1 MERPRMTQ
9 TMAPDV
15 RVSNSSDFD
24 ADALLGV
31 VANHPDGRAILAG
44 AFLEFARWFAA
55 WAPDPRKHPPK
66 RASAPRPGTDAWR
79 RKHFRRPSA

>member
-1 MERPRMTQ
+1 MTRPL
-9 TMAPDV
+9 APDV

-31 VANHPDGRAILAG
+31 VVNHADARAILAG
-44 AFLEFARWFAA
+44 AFVEFARWLTD
-55 WAPDPRKHPPK
+55 WSPDPRKQPAK
-66 RASAPRPGTDAWR
+66 QARAPLPGPDAWC